1 LHDENPFGSVDVSGW
16 AGHQLARLVSRLGE
30 SFSCLA
36 HRWGEL
42 YCFELNEKH
51 HISTLIVSL
60 LEIMW
65 RTFDRRA
72 TLCPSGSHASDLH
85 RFGPDLTSLL
95 CPTMPPCQPDW
106 LV

>member
-1 LHDENPFGSVDVSGW
+1 MMKVLSVQLTFR
-16 AGHQLARLVSRLGE
+16 AGRATNWPVLFPASVSRFRVWLIDGVNCTV
-30 SFSCLA
+30 S
-36 HRWGEL
+36 
-42 YCFELNEKH
+42 ELNEKH